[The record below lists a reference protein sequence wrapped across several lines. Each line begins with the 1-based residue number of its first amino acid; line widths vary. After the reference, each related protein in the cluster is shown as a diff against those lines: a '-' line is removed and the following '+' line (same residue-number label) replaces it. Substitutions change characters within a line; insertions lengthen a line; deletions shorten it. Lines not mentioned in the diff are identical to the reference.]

1 MTSNERDH
9 YQIFARMVVLSWRL
23 ERGSIHLRD
32 REGRL
37 LTTLDQVVLAILA
50 DELQPAEVANVHPL

>member
-1 MTSNERDH
+1 MTSNERDY
-9 YQIFARMVVLSWRL
+9 YQTFALMVALSWRL
-23 ERGSIHLRD
+23 ERGAIHLRN

-50 DELQPAEVANVHPL
+50 DELRPTEVANVHPL